1 MKTATVR
8 ELRHA
13 FPKVL
18 RWIQQGET
26 VTLTKRGKPVALVSP
41 PPAPKPRKI
50 QWPDF
55 AARARAYCGDTVLTD
70 ADIKRMK
77 DEEERE
83 FR

>member
-18 RWIQQGET
+18 RWIEQGET
-26 VTLTKRGKPVALVSP
+26 VTLTKRGKPVAQVTP

-50 QWPDF
+50 QWPDIV
-55 AARARAYCGDTVLTD
+55 ARTKSYCGEVVLTD
-70 ADIKRMK
+70 EDMKRMK
-77 DEEERE
+77 DEEERD
-83 FR
+83 FS